1 MSDGRR
7 GERAMKTEELIKR
20 RNKALHRADVSMRR
34 RKYMKALKMAVRYIK
49 RIEEQGGYND
59 E

>member
-1 MSDGRR
+1 MCGKKQ
-7 GERAMKTEELIKR
+7 AMKTEELIKR
-20 RNKALHRADVSMRR
+20 RNKALHRADADMRR

-49 RIEEQGGYND
+49 RIEEQRGCDD